1 MTEKTAKGLLDF
13 LLPQLREESATT
25 RRVLAAVPGD
35 QCGYK
40 PNEKNMSAL
49 ELATHIA
56 ASESF
61 FLNGVI
67 KGTFEWKNL
76 EFKEPAE
83 VLAFYDATVPGLID
97 QVAGLTGRQ
106 LAQKVT
112 FAIWTEP
119 AVSFV
124 NVHLKHAIHH
134 RGQLSAYLRP
144 MGAKVPRIYGP
155 SADEPQQAPAAASGG
170 GA

>member
-13 LLPQLREESATT
+13 LLPQLREEFATT
-25 RRVLAAVPGD
+25 RRVLAAVPAD

-40 PNEKNMSAL
+40 PNEKSMSAL

-56 ASESF
+56 TSESF
-61 FLNGVI
+61 FLNGVT
-67 KGTFEWKNL
+67 KGEFEWKNL
-76 EFKEPAE
+76 EFKDPAAA
-83 VLAFYDATVPGLID
+83 LAYYEETIPGLLD
-97 QVAGLTGRQ
+97 QVSNLTGKQ
-106 LAQKVT
+106 LSKMVN
-112 FAIWTEP
+112 FAIWREP
-119 AVSFV
+119 AITFL
-124 NVHLKHAIHH
+124 NLYLKHSVHH

-155 SADEPQQAPAAASGG
+155 SADEPQPAVATSGG

>member
-13 LLPQLREESATT
+13 LLPQLREEFATT
-25 RRVLAAVPGD
+25 RRVLAAVPAD
-35 QCGYK
+35 RCSYK
-40 PNEKNMSAL
+40 PNEKCMTGL

-56 ASESF
+56 TSESF

-67 KGTFEWKNL
+67 KGEFEWKNL
-76 EFKEPAE
+76 EFKDPAA
-83 VLAFYDATVPGLID
+83 VLAYYDQTISALID
-97 QVAGLTGRQ
+97 QVSNLTGKD
-106 LAQKVT
+106 LSKMVT
-112 FAIWTEP
+112 FAIWREP
-119 AVSFV
+119 AITFLNLS
-124 NVHLKHAIHH
+124 LKHAVHH

-155 SADEPQQAPAAASGG
+155 SADESQPQVASSGG